1 MQKDCIALLID
12 PVSKAQLHTSVA
24 ALQSDELEIINSLS
38 ELGDGGGEQ
47 ERMVVL
53 LEGVLSDST
62 ILVDLRLFKAV
73 MKLDYVI
80 LCSSADN
87 YLTNTGLARAYVC
100 DFRIVTAQLL
110 QAAVLEDTSMEDYEV
125 QNAAR
130 TEILRYV
137 KDVLAGNVESPKEV
151 VGLARE
157 FHAMYVADSAYG
169 STINALKEEQSRLL
183 QLNAKLQGRNEK
195 LTQGYAELLQ
205 KVGEQNRV
213 LQRYEVALSKELY
226 RKINTQSY
234 PNRPLII
241 YFKEFEAVEGA
252 DEFYHTVCNMVRL
265 QLKRTVKLL
274 KLYDNANCRPIRH
287 LPPEYKILRNH
298 YSTADLAI
306 NDYLVKTGTYEG
318 VIDNLLTN
326 QSSPEVLIIV
336 DCKGADDIV
345 LTGQILQLN
354 VCGDRSHLE
363 AYGLK
368 PSNTIV
374 TGDTS
379 DTAYHCWQPTA
390 EALEDPGDTFVVN
403 ASTKV
408 MQHLARLI
416 GDYVNKVGGES

>member
-1 MQKDCIALLID
+1 MKDGGLALLID
-12 PVSKAQLHTSVA
+12 PVSKAQLHTNVA
-24 ALQSDELEIINSLS
+24 ALQSDDVEIINSLS
-38 ELGDGGGEQ
+38 EIKESSGEQ
-47 ERMVVL
+47 ERIVVL

-62 ILVDLRLFKAV
+62 ILVDLRLFKSV
-73 MKLDYVI
+73 MKLNYVI

-100 DFRIVTAQLL
+100 DFRAVTAQLL
-110 QAAVLEDTSMEDYEV
+110 QAAVLEDTSLEDYDV
-125 QNAAR
+125 QDTAR
-130 TEILRYV
+130 SETLLYV
-137 KDVLAGNVESPKEV
+137 KDVLTGKVEVSKEV

-183 QLNAKLQGRNEK
+183 QLNAKLQGRSEK

-234 PNRPLII
+234 PNRPLIV

-252 DEFYHTVCNMVRL
+252 DEFYRTVCNVVRL

-354 VCGDRSHLE
+354 VCGDRTHLE

-368 PSNTIV
+368 PSNTVV

-379 DTAYHCWQPTA
+379 DADYHCWRPVGGGF
-390 EALEDPGDTFVVN
+390 EDPGDAFVVN
-403 ASTKV
+403 ASTNV
-408 MQHLARLI
+408 MQHLTRLI
-416 GDYVNKVGGES
+416 DDYIHKVGGAS